1 MKIKGMFKRSVAGLL
16 LGVTLFTGYSTTYL
30 QAREVKAMGTYTAL
44 YSIFEYV
51 MASLGFAVTSKA
63 DNEALCDA
71 FCDWFEN
78 YHGLRGATPSE
89 TAKNELDLLG
99 KLYAGARVKLD
110 DYPIIRDSMVKFIDQ
125 FLRKNTVNKAQSSDL
140 LKDYGMAAPDNVG
153 NRACFKPIVEGLG
166 YDWTNCLA
174 FSNCCYTYGYY
185 LKKNSNFRDSNNSL
199 YYGDVLI
206 CYFYFRRYNS
216 QPIYKPYP
224 LSSSEYLDSNYDI
237 RRFSD
242 GAKLCSLSA
251 EVYIFDSDTK
261 KLSNKF
267 YYENAVKL
275 PLAFQKYSQISC
287 DIYPAEK
294 NVDDVLSYAEI
305 SNSLKN
311 IKGIYG
317 NMDSISSSVA
327 NITEVIAGQTPLI
340 DSIAQSIADMNS
352 KTLTDEDINK
362 IVEDA
367 LSNYKESI
375 DSVKDN
381 TEDTAQNTAT
391 TNSWLSKIYSKLNA
405 ISKSVSG
412 NNALKLED
420 DVSSQFKV
428 MEGGDSDPDD
438 DNEPPKIRGIGA
450 FTTVKLLQPV
460 MEAYDISLKTITK
473 WLSKI
478 NDTVAYS
485 ITQSTQQQ
493 IKAQEETTKAVNE
506 VATKIQSLPEEIPLK
521 MPENFPESIPLSIPE
536 TLPDLFPESIPLS
549 IPETLP
555 DLFPK
560 SIPLELPENFPES
573 IPLSIPETLPALF
586 PESIPLTM
594 PENFPQSIPL
604 TMPDLEPSMDLY
616 IGKLQDMVVP
626 DLQPIEES
634 LDKQKKDIEEKL
646 PDLDNVFV
654 FDKYSFDKEYP
665 RIAITTPAIVSA
677 AGYKSPEIVLFDG
690 KDYVNYFVWIR
701 MILDA
706 IIRVGFAY
714 ALICKFRVRFTYS

>member
-30 QAREVKAMGTYTAL
+30 QAREVKASASATYTLL
-44 YSIFEYV
+44 YTLFEYV
-51 MASLGFAVTSKA
+51 MASCGLAVTNKA
-63 DNEALCDA
+63 DNEVLCDA
-71 FCDWFEN
+71 FCDWLESAKEYN
-78 YHGLRGATPSE
+78 SLTPKE
-89 TAKNELDLLG
+89 QMDEELKKAALVTAG
-99 KLYAGARVKLD
+99 MRVKLD
-110 DYPIIRDSMVKFIDQ
+110 EFSGITGAMQEFIDKFVKNSKGNKSTYSKDIDWDNPNSFNHYAYQ
-125 FLRKNTVNKAQSSDL
+125 YQNKIKMYAVGGQLLSSLGYKVGDLSSTFTVDSASGMYAYYYAKNKSFVYNDKPYSGDVFVFYNTSKTGLKVYPDGNNYYISEKMNICEFSSYNYFTLKPYVYVFDSKTKERSDYFSVSTQADLPISLQKITKSKGYLIPSSNKDNTVSWLASA
-140 LKDYGMAAPDNVG
+140 MA
-153 NRACFKPIVEGLG
+153 
-166 YDWTNCLA
+166 TM
-174 FSNCCYTYGYY
+174 
-185 LKKNSNFRDSNNSL
+185 
-199 YYGDVLI
+199 
-206 CYFYFRRYNS
+206 
-216 QPIYKPYP
+216 
-224 LSSSEYLDSNYDI
+224 
-237 RRFSD
+237 
-242 GAKLCSLSA
+242 SA
-251 EVYIFDSDTK
+251 
-261 KLSNKF
+261 
-267 YYENAVKL
+267 
-275 PLAFQKYSQISC
+275 IS
-287 DIYPAEK
+287 
-294 NVDDVLSYAEI
+294 
-305 SNSLKN
+305 
-311 IKGIYG
+311 IYG
-317 NMDSISSSVA
+317 NQTFLLNQVA
-327 NITEVIAGQTPLI
+327 NITEVIAGQTALI
-340 DSIAQSIADMNS
+340 DSISQSLSDMDS

-428 MEGGDSDPDD
+428 MEGGNSDPDD

-460 MEAYDISLKTITK
+460 MEAFDISLKTITE

-478 NDTVAYS
+478 TDTVAYS
-485 ITQSTQQQ
+485 IEQSTQQQ
-493 IKAQEETTKAVNE
+493 IKAQEETTKAINE
-506 VATKIQSLPEEIPLK
+506 VATKMQSLPEEIPLK

-536 TLPDLFPESIPLS
+536 TLPDLFPKSIPLE
-549 IPETLP
+549 IPETFA

-586 PESIPLTM
+586 PE
-594 PENFPQSIPL
+594 SIPL

-634 LDKQKKDIEEKL
+634 LDKQKKDIEGKL
-646 PDLDNVFV
+646 PNLDNVFV

-677 AGYKSPEIVLFDG
+677 AGYKNPEIVLFDG
-690 KDYVNYFVWIR
+690 KDYANYFVWIR

>member
-1 MKIKGMFKRSVAGLL
+1 
-16 LGVTLFTGYSTTYL
+16 
-30 QAREVKAMGTYTAL
+30 
-44 YSIFEYV
+44 
-51 MASLGFAVTSKA
+51 
-63 DNEALCDA
+63 
-71 FCDWFEN
+71 
-78 YHGLRGATPSE
+78 
-89 TAKNELDLLG
+89 
-99 KLYAGARVKLD
+99 
-110 DYPIIRDSMVKFIDQ
+110 MV
-125 FLRKNTVNKAQSSDL
+125 S
-140 LKDYGMAAPDNVG
+140 
-153 NRACFKPIVEGLG
+153 
-166 YDWTNCLA
+166 
-174 FSNCCYTYGYY
+174 
-185 LKKNSNFRDSNNSL
+185 
-199 YYGDVLI
+199 
-206 CYFYFRRYNS
+206 
-216 QPIYKPYP
+216 
-224 LSSSEYLDSNYDI
+224 
-237 RRFSD
+237 
-242 GAKLCSLSA
+242 
-251 EVYIFDSDTK
+251 
-261 KLSNKF
+261 
-267 YYENAVKL
+267 
-275 PLAFQKYSQISC
+275 
-287 DIYPAEK
+287 
-294 NVDDVLSYAEI
+294 
-305 SNSLKN
+305 
-311 IKGIYG
+311 GIYG

-536 TLPDLFPESIPLS
+536 TLPDLFPKSIPLE
-549 IPETLP
+549 IPETFA

-586 PESIPLTM
+586 PE
-594 PENFPQSIPL
+594 SIPL

-634 LDKQKKDIEEKL
+634 LDKQKKDIEGKL

>member
-16 LGVTLFTGYSTTYL
+16 LGVTLFTGYSATYL
-30 QAREVKAMGTYTAL
+30 QAREVKASASATYTLL
-44 YSIFEYV
+44 YTLFEYV
-51 MASLGFAVTSKA
+51 MASCGLAVTNKA

-71 FCDWFEN
+71 FCEWLETKKAYNSLSPKEKMDEE
-78 YHGLRGATPSE
+78 LKKAALIGA
-89 TAKNELDLLG
+89 G
-99 KLYAGARVKLD
+99 IRVKLD
-110 DYPIIRDSMVKFIDQ
+110 DFPSIKNAMLEFINSYVK
-125 FLRKNTVNKAQSSDL
+125 SSS
-140 LKDYGMAAPDNVG
+140 KVKSVG
-153 NRACFKPIVEGLG
+153 VKSDFFKPGICKHCDQTAYFGSLLEYYGCE
-166 YDWTNCLA
+166 YDALPVYCVGTAYYHKKKCS
-174 FSNCCYTYGYY
+174 FSY
-185 LKKNSNFRDSNNSL
+185 NNVPYSGEVFVL
-199 YYGDVLI
+199 YYATN
-206 CYFYFRRYNS
+206 FYE
-216 QPIYKPYP
+216 KKLYP
-224 LSSSEYLDSNYDI
+224 FDNQYYLDSNFYVKS
-237 RRFSD
+237 FSD
-242 GAKLCSLSA
+242 SKISYTPFARIF
-251 EVYIFDSDTK
+251 VFDSDTK
-261 KLSNKF
+261 ELKTSIRISQ
-267 YYENAVKL
+267 ENFTNL
-275 PLAFQKYSQISC
+275 PLSLQKVTAYAGTVFSAEEPRENLSTLASIS
-287 DIYPAEK
+287 E
-294 NVDDVLSYAEI
+294 
-305 SNSLKN
+305 SLN
-311 IKGIYG
+311 MVSGIYG

-536 TLPDLFPESIPLS
+536 TLPDLFPKSIPLE
-549 IPETLP
+549 IPETFA

-586 PESIPLTM
+586 PE
-594 PENFPQSIPL
+594 SIPL

-634 LDKQKKDIEEKL
+634 LDKQKKDIEGKL